1 MYFDNENAT
10 KRKGTI
16 DLKAATELK
25 VVPDAYY
32 NYEDAFTVIT
42 ASRNWVMCPESHKDQ
57 QMWLDAIRPMIGGSE
72 AGEGGTSTETSL
84 YNPAGNR
91 RMSVGPGGRMS
102 MVVQQTGV
110 KMKGW
115 LERAEDDEWQRRYF
129 ILSTCLRDGVQE
141 GTLEYYLDE
150 ELTEDEDSE
159 TFDLEVGSTKVKAI
173 KEKNKFCFQLMNGK
187 RSRIRSLA
195 KNTTLAPL
203 RMPPWPSPLTP
214 CAHAALLPQTTVRT
228 DALAP
233 TARPVRPTSPAPRS
247 PPPPPHR
254 AGGESIVL
262 NADEDAERD
271 EWIKAITEVLEKAA
285 VKPPKIK
292 MDASATSPGAPSPG
306 EHWRDGQVAA
316 AARRRRVEPEGAATI
331 HSGWMSK
338 KGEGMLAKWQ
348 QRWFVLLDNKDMH
361 YFEDEE
367 CASHKGVVQM
377 QSLKKGDIKRNKS
390 GSSDYSFTIATPGR
404 KWALNP
410 GTEAAYDEWEKQL
423 LGIAA

>member
-1 MYFDNENAT
+1 
-10 KRKGTI
+10 
-16 DLKAATELK
+16 
-25 VVPDAYY
+25 
-32 NYEDAFTVIT
+32 
-42 ASRNWVMCPESHKDQ
+42 
-57 QMWLDAIRPMIGGSE
+57 
-72 AGEGGTSTETSL
+72 
-84 YNPAGNR
+84 
-91 RMSVGPGGRMS
+91 
-102 MVVQQTGV
+102 
-110 KMKGW
+110 
-115 LERAEDDEWQRRYF
+115 
-129 ILSTCLRDGVQE
+129 
-141 GTLEYYLDE
+141 
-150 ELTEDEDSE
+150 
-159 TFDLEVGSTKVKAI
+159 
-173 KEKNKFCFQLMNGK
+173 
-187 RSRIRSLA
+187 
-195 KNTTLAPL
+195 
-203 RMPPWPSPLTP
+203 
-214 CAHAALLPQTTVRT
+214 VRT
-228 DALAP
+228 DAP
-233 TARPVRPTSPAPRS
+233 PRPAPPAS
-247 PPPPPHR
+247 PGAALTAATPQPT

-306 EHWRDGQVAA
+306 NIGGMGKSQRLPAGAEWN
-316 AARRRRVEPEGAATI
+316 PKGAATI

-390 GSSDYSFTIATPGR
+390 GSSDYSFTIVTPGR